1 MRRIHV
7 LGSSHA
13 CRILGAFTQT
23 MELTKIFSIS
33 GTVKPGAKLADLNFP
48 SQYLASFKES
58 DVLLI
63 QLFGNELIK
72 KNIIVERKNGKKIIH
87 WTAFEPEPA
96 WKIQRAYT
104 RLKELL
110 EPLRCRIFIID
121 NPLRHIRCC
130 REHRRQLKGLH
141 CYLEKQ
147 NRTLAQSFGSK
158 VLNHKKY
165 LGIESKKA
173 RKLKNYLKL
182 FSDSVHFKENVY
194 SSLVQ
199 RIAEKHLLIN

>member
-13 CRILGAFTQT
+13 CRILEAVTQNV
-23 MELTKIFSIS
+23 ELTKTFLIS
-33 GTVKPGAKLADLNFP
+33 GTVKPGAKLADLKFP

-58 DVLLI
+58 DILLI

-72 KNIIVERKNGKKIIH
+72 RNITVERKNGKKIIH
-87 WTAFEPEPA
+87 LTAFEPEPA
-96 WKIQRAYT
+96 WKIQRACT

-110 EPLRCRIFIID
+110 EPLQCRIFIID

-130 REHRRQLKGLH
+130 RKHRKGLKGLH
-141 CYLEKQ
+141 CYLENQ
-147 NRTLAQSFGSK
+147 NRLLARCFGSK

-165 LGIESKKA
+165 LGMSR
-173 RKLKNYLKL
+173 RKTGNLK
-182 FSDSVHFKENVY
+182 V
-194 SSLVQ
+194 
-199 RIAEKHLLIN
+199 I